1 MKVREL
7 YNALDS
13 RMPRSLSCSWDNDGL
28 MCCPDGNKTVKKVL
42 IALDVT
48 GAVVDYAKKE
58 GYDVILSHHPFIFNG
73 LKSVDDEGY
82 ISAKLI
88 SLIKSDIA
96 VMSFHTRLDAVEG
109 GVNDKLC
116 ELFELSD
123 VEIIMTDG
131 SPIGR
136 IGTLPQSM
144 DIEDFA
150 IKVKGI
156 LGAPYV
162 NLAAASDKAYR
173 VALVGG
179 GGGSFIT
186 AARDA
191 GADTYVSGDMGYHA
205 LTDAP
210 DFKYAPLNLIE
221 VGHFYSEHPV
231 CEALKAMIGEIAPDV
246 VCDVY
251 FSNIIKAI

>member
-1 MKVREL
+1 MNVREI
-7 YNALDS
+7 YNELDK

-28 MCCPDGNKTVKKVL
+28 MCCPNGNKTVKKAL

-48 GAVVDYAKKE
+48 GAVVEQAISG
-58 GYDVILSHHPFIFNG
+58 GYDLILSHHPFIFNG

-123 VEIIMTDG
+123 IEIIMTDG

-136 IGTLPQSM
+136 IGTLPKS
-144 DIEDFA
+144 ESAEEFA
-150 IKVKGI
+150 KRVKEI
-156 LGAPYV
+156 LGAPFV
-162 NLAAASDKAYR
+162 NLAEAGVAASR
-173 VALVGG
+173 IALVGG
-179 GGGSFIT
+179 GGGSFIS

-191 GADTYVSGDMGYHA
+191 GADTFVSGDIGYHA

-231 CEALKAMIGEIAPDV
+231 CEVLKNMIAEIAPDV
-246 VCDVY
+246 VCDIY

>member
-1 MKVREL
+1 MKIREL
-7 YNALDS
+7 YNELDA

-28 MCCPDGNKTVKKVL
+28 MCCPDGNKEVKRVL
-42 IALDVT
+42 VALDVT
-48 GAVVDYAKKE
+48 GAVVEYAKNN
-58 GYDVILSHHPFIFNG
+58 GYDAIISHHPFIFNG

-116 ELFELSD
+116 ELFELSN

-136 IGTLPQSM
+136 IGDLPCAM

-150 IKVKGI
+150 KRVKEI
-156 LGAPYV
+156 LGAPFV
-162 NLAAASDKAYR
+162 NLARAGDVASR
-173 VALVGG
+173 VAFVGG

-186 AARDA
+186 NARDA
-191 GADTYVSGDMGYHA
+191 GADTFVSGDIGYHA

-210 DFKYAPLNLIE
+210 DFKYAPLNLLE

-231 CEALKAMIGEIAPDV
+231 CEVLKAMVLSIAPDV
-246 VCDVY
+246 TCDIY